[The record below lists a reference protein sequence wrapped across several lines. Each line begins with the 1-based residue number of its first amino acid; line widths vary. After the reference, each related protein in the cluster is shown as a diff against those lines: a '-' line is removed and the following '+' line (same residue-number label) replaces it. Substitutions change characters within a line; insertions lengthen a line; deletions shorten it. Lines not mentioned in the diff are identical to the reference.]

1 MEYLI
6 VDINQKPPSSELY
19 LIVMRSSLMKGES
32 LSNWCKENNVARSN
46 VVSAL
51 TGAWNGPKAK
61 VLRARVIKESGMG
74 I

>member
-1 MEYLI
+1 M
-6 VDINQKPPSSELY
+6 DINEKKPSRELY
-19 LIVMRSSLMKGES
+19 QMVMGSFIMKGES